1 MKALVWYGNYL
12 KKHGAYE
19 KYVKSFK
26 SSAAPAQASEESLN
40 RNSYGYFLSIV

>member
-12 KKHGAYE
+12 KKNGAFE

-26 SSAAPAQASEESLN
+26 SSAAPAQAQKKA
-40 RNSYGYFLSIV
+40 